1 MADEQPDEISQTIGP
16 WILDQ
21 YNAIKTHLRDYHS
34 QCDTED
40 SYYNRE
46 FDIDVGENCSIT
58 IPPTAQVAVD
68 NAASQI
74 DTTTINVSVPSRRP
88 VYQGEANSDKIRK
101 YLMGAWHQIKRQDGL
116 VLHHAGKNG
125 FLYGMIGP
133 LKLMVDPDLR
143 FPITIRTLNP
153 QQFFP
158 HPSGAFVI
166 EAYERKGIDVNLEWG
181 LNVDNEAQQL
191 WLEFW
196 TNNRVVYM
204 YGEEIVY
211 DLPHPFGF
219 IPYYW
224 DDAGLGYV
232 DAEDKPEKLYRGIL
246 YPVHDALVAEG
257 RLYSQFESV
266 VQNTAWPSIM
276 FGGENPKKV
285 LETMAKWEVGPGKKH
300 HVPAGVT
307 VEILQGE
314 TAPPQAMAL
323 HDQIRVDIDNA
334 TVPRTA
340 RGEPAKGVT
349 SGYMTAVLGG
359 MARLKYGPIVM
370 NLQSMIERINEDLL
384 KLVENVFGE
393 ISVWGYGAGG
403 EMIDETITAADV
415 QGYYVNFVQISAVP
429 SEERERALMIGLRLY
444 QSGAIS
450 RRYFITNYLKPSNP
464 QEVEDQIDLD
474 ELKKMPMF
482 QQMIGMAAMES
493 YEAAEMLGQAGA
505 ENARNQLLGTAGE
518 AVPPMPGEYAEF
530 ERTGGAR
537 PIMAGSIEALDRIS
551 RAQGGATG
559 MPRHGLNAMKE
570 AVRAIKEKRER

>member
-1 MADEQPDEISQTIGP
+1 MAEEGSIGP
-16 WILDQ
+16 WILEQ
-21 YNAIKTHLRDYHS
+21 YHS
-34 QCDTED
+34 IERYLQNFHTQCEIED
-40 SYYNRE
+40 SFYNRE
-46 FDIDVGENCSIT
+46 FDIDVGENTSVT
-58 IPPTAQVAVD
+58 IPPTAQVSVD

-74 DTTTINVSVPSRRP
+74 DTTSINVSVPSRRP
-88 VYQGEANSDKIRK
+88 VYAGEANSDKIRK

-116 VLHHAGKNG
+116 VLHYAGKNG
-125 FLYGMIGP
+125 FQYGMVGP
-133 LKLMVDPDLR
+133 VKLMIDPDLR
-143 FPITIRTLNP
+143 FPITLRTMNP
-153 QQFFP
+153 QQLFP

-166 EAYERKGIDVNLEWG
+166 EAYERKGIDINAQWG
-181 LNVDNEAQQL
+181 TNVDNDTQNL

-196 TNNRVVYM
+196 TADRVVYM
-204 YGEEIVY
+204 YGEEILF
-211 DLPHPFGF
+211 DAPHPFGF

-224 DDAGLGYV
+224 DDAGLGFV
-232 DAEDKPEKLYRGIL
+232 DAEDKPENLYRGIL
-246 YPVHDALVAEG
+246 YPVHDALKAEA
-257 RLYSQFESV
+257 RLYSQFETV
-266 VQNTAWPSIM
+266 VQNNAWPSLK
-276 FGGENPKKV
+276 FTGENPKKV
-285 LETMAKWEVGPGKKH
+285 LETMSKWEVGPGKKH
-300 HVPAGVT
+300 HVPAGVI
-307 VEILQGE
+307 VESMQGE

-340 RGEPAKGVT
+340 RGEPTKGVT

-393 ISVWGYGAGG
+393 ISVWGYGTGG
-403 EMIDETITAADV
+403 EMIDETINREEI

-474 ELKKMPMF
+474 EMKKQPWF
-482 QQMIGMAAMES
+482 QNAIGMAAMQA
-493 YEAAEMLGQAGA
+493 YEAQEMLGQAGA
-505 ENARNQLLGTAGE
+505 DRAANQLLGTAGE
-518 AVPPMPGEYAEF
+518 AVPPMGGEYPES

-537 PIMAGSIEALDRIS
+537 PIMAGSIEELDRIS
-551 RAQGGATG
+551 RMQGGATG
-559 MPRHGLNAMKE
+559 LPRHGLNAMNE
-570 AVRAIKEKRER
+570 AVRAIKTKKERE